1 MKIRK
6 IAVHSLFIA
15 IVFAVSLP
23 AQEMDPARNI
33 RGISF
38 QPSES
43 HTVANAVS
51 IEVPRACKK
60 METIHR
66 KEKYPISFFTA
77 DCGGRVPCFT
87 LSVAVMVIPASLRS
101 YEDIIVKSEREDFG
115 KGERKPLPARFI
127 QTGAN
132 GASKTAILTGN
143 SYALGNHI
151 VGYYYNDEK
160 KITSKVL
167 IGLSY
172 VEKFT
177 DDEWRHILVSSIGIL
192 RSVKFVK

>member
-1 MKIRK
+1 MKIKK
-6 IAVHSLFIA
+6 IAVHSLFAAIA
-15 IVFAVSLP
+15 VTVSLP
-23 AQEMDPARNI
+23 AQEMDPGRSI
-33 RGISF
+33 RGIAF

-43 HTVANAVS
+43 HTVAGAVS
-51 IEVPRACKK
+51 IEVPRACRKA
-60 METIHR
+60 ETIHQ
-66 KEKYPISFFTA
+66 KEKYPITFFVA

-132 GASKTAILTGN
+132 GASKTAILTGS

-151 VGYYYNDEK
+151 VGYYYNEER

-177 DDEWRHILVSSIGIL
+177 DDEWSHILVSSIGIL